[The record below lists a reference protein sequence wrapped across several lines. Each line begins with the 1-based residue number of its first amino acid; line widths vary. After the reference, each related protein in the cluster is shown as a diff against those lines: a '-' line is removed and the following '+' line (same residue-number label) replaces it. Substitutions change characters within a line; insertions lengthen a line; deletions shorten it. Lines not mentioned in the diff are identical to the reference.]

1 MAMLAHHLQLQ
12 PSSFVSSSPTAHETL
27 YTFKEAMSYLRVSR
41 STIYRLMGS
50 GQLTGRKVGSTWR
63 FFQTDLHACI
73 SQGGINTSL
82 VEVQGESK

>member
-1 MAMLAHHLQLQ
+1 MAVLARHLQLE
-12 PSSFVSSSPTAHETL
+12 PSSFVSSSPTTHETL

-63 FFQTDLHACI
+63 FFRADLHACI
-73 SQGGINTSL
+73 SQKGVSTSL
-82 VEVQGESK
+82 VEVQEESK